1 MEAVATTIHRAFTF
15 SDGLTMP
22 VTAANATAAR
32 SDSAGSAIFLNMPYY
47 ISISGPPVNAL
58 SFWGVGDKINAV
70 KTLGSTRVFVISLVT
85 LIVFGLLL
93 SIFHKPKPPPVKIGI
108 LFSLTGNMAKTE
120 QPLVDAALL
129 AVEEINQAGGLRGAS
144 LAPVVADGGSDWS
157 QFAREAE
164 RLITEEKVS
173 AIIGCWTSA
182 CRKAVK
188 PVVERHNHLLLYPLQ
203 YEGMEESKNIIYL
216 GAAPNQQIVPGL
228 VWAMQNHGKR
238 IFLVGS
244 DYVFP
249 RVANMIIKEI
259 ALAQGA
265 VILGETYLPLGGT
278 EAREVAAEIERK
290 KPDVVLNTINGTTNF
305 HFFKALKERGLAAS
319 STPVFSFSL
328 AEPDIA
334 GYPYLITGHYA
345 VWSYFQSLK
354 SEKNAEFVAKF
365 KKKYGAG
372 RVIGDPME
380 AAYIGV
386 RLWANA
392 VEEAKSAAP
401 EKVNMQIL
409 HGTLNS
415 PQGIVSVDGESRHL
429 WRSVGI
435 GKGRAD
441 GQFDVVW
448 SSTTTIKPSPFPEF
462 HPKSRWLALTAAA
475 LK

>member
-1 MEAVATTIHRAFTF
+1 M
-15 SDGLTMP
+15 
-22 VTAANATAAR
+22 
-32 SDSAGSAIFLNMPYY
+32 
-47 ISISGPPVNAL
+47 VNAL
-58 SFWGVGDKINAV
+58 AFRGGGDKISIM
-70 KTLGSTRVFVISLVT
+70 KILGSIRVFVISLAV
-85 LIVFGLLL
+85 LIVSGLLF

-129 AVEEINQAGGLRGAS
+129 AVDEINQAGGLRGAP
-144 LAPVVADGGSDWS
+144 LAPVVADGRSDWS

-216 GAAPNQQIVPGL
+216 GTAPNQQIVPGL

-249 RVANMIIKEI
+249 RVANIIIKEI

-305 HFFKALKERGLAAS
+305 HFFTALKERGLAAS
-319 STPVFSFSL
+319 STPVVSFSL

-334 GYPYLITGHYA
+334 SYPDLTTGHYA

-354 SEKNAEFVAKF
+354 SEKNAKFVAKF
-365 KKKYGAG
+365 KKKYGNG
-372 RVIGDPME
+372 RVIGDPMLKT
-380 AAYIGV
+380 YFGIH
-386 RLWANA
+386 LWAEA
-392 VEEAKSAAP
+392 VQGSGVAAP
-401 EKVNMQIL
+401 EAVNMQIL
-409 HGTLNS
+409 HGSLNS

-429 WRSVGI
+429 WQSVSI
-435 GKGRAD
+435 GKAKGD
-441 GQFDVVW
+441 GQFDIVW
-448 SSTTTIKPSPFPEF
+448 SSTNTIKPSPFPEF
-462 HPKSRWLALTAAA
+462 HPKSQWLALAAAA

>member
-1 MEAVATTIHRAFTF
+1 MASV
-15 SDGLTMP
+15 SCQQ
-22 VTAANATAAR
+22 
-32 SDSAGSAIFLNMPYY
+32 
-47 ISISGPPVNAL
+47 
-58 SFWGVGDKINAV
+58 
-70 KTLGSTRVFVISLVT
+70 
-85 LIVFGLLL
+85 
-93 SIFHKPKPPPVKIGI
+93 KPAPVKIGI

-129 AVEEINQAGGLRGAS
+129 AVDEINQAGGLRGS
-144 LAPVVADGGSDWS
+144 PLTPVVADGGSDWN

-216 GAAPNQQIVPGL
+216 GTAPNQQIVPGL

-249 RVANMIIKEI
+249 RIANIIIKEI

-290 KPDVVLNTINGTTNF
+290 KPDVVLNTINGTSNF
-305 HFFKALKERGLAAS
+305 YFFKALKERGLTAS
-319 STPVFSFSL
+319 STPVVSFSL

-334 GYPYLITGHYA
+334 GYPDLATGHYA

-354 SEKNAEFVAKF
+354 TEKNAEFVAKF

-372 RVIGDPME
+372 RVIGDPMLK
-380 AAYIGV
+380 AYFGIH
-386 RLWANA
+386 LWAEA
-392 VEEAKSAAP
+392 VQGSGAAAP
-401 EKVNMQIL
+401 EAVNMQIL
-409 HGTLNS
+409 HGSLNS
-415 PQGIVSVDGESRHL
+415 PQGIVSVDRESRHL
-429 WRSVGI
+429 WQSVSI
-435 GKGRAD
+435 GKARGD

-448 SSTTTIKPSPFPEF
+448 SSTTTIRPSPFPEF
-462 HPKSRWLALTAAA
+462 HPKHQWLDLTAAVP
-475 LK
+475 K